1 MQVLGSQTEMR
12 SIDHRTH
19 FAVDMGTI
27 YCSVNSTVSVSPV
40 ARVSGHSIF
49 LSRFPTLI
57 LMYRRAAVH
66 TKQGS
71 DETDHIQCPSGP
83 NTLLNLL
90 SGAHSS
96 RVAKIEVRGRSV
108 RSLPRHPRS
117 VRRGPDACMARTGVV
132 RLTDRLQIRNWKY
145 YTFFFSE
152 TGQRGRIYATRRSA
166 HPSPAGDPAPAP
178 SVIAPNVVTRRRISY
193 Q

>member
-57 LMYRRAAVH
+57 LMYRARAVH
-66 TKQGS
+66 TKQIQGS
-71 DETDHIQCPSGP
+71 VS
-83 NTLLNLL
+83 
-90 SGAHSS
+90 
-96 RVAKIEVRGRSV
+96 
-108 RSLPRHPRS
+108 
-117 VRRGPDACMARTGVV
+117 
-132 RLTDRLQIRNWKY
+132 
-145 YTFFFSE
+145 YTVPLC
-152 TGQRGRIYATRRSA
+152 ALDPTR
-166 HPSPAGDPAPAP
+166 
-178 SVIAPNVVTRRRISY
+178 Y
-193 Q
+193 

>member
-27 YCSVNSTVSVSPV
+27 YCSANSTVSVSPV

-57 LMYRRAAVH
+57 LMYRRERY
-66 TKQGS
+66 TQNR
-71 DETDHIQCPSGP
+71 DRYHIQCPSGP

-96 RVAKIEVRGRSV
+96 RRQNRSTWTIG
-108 RSLPRHPRS
+108 SIAPATPEIGTS
-117 VRRGPDACMARTGVV
+117 RTGRVHGPHGRRPIV
-132 RLTDRLQIRNWKY
+132 TDRLQIRNWKY

-152 TGQRGRIYATRRSA
+152 TGQRGRIYTTRRSA

>member
-57 LMYRRAAVH
+57 LMDRRA
-66 TKQGS
+66 
-71 DETDHIQCPSGP
+71 SG
-83 NTLLNLL
+83 T
-90 SGAHSS
+90 H
-96 RVAKIEVRGRSV
+96 K
-108 RSLPRHPRS
+108 
-117 VRRGPDACMARTGVV
+117 TG
-132 RLTDRLQIRNWKY
+132 I
-145 YTFFFSE
+145 
-152 TGQRGRIYATRRSA
+152 GIIYSAPLDPTR
-166 HPSPAGDPAPAP
+166 
-178 SVIAPNVVTRRRISY
+178 Y
-193 Q
+193 

>member
-27 YCSVNSTVSVSPV
+27 YCSVNSAVSVSPV

-57 LMYRRAAVH
+57 LMYRRERY
-66 TKQGS
+66 TQNR
-71 DETDHIQCPSGP
+71 DRYHIQCPSGP

-96 RVAKIEVRGRSV
+96 RRQNRSTWTIG
-108 RSLPRHPRS
+108 SIAPATPEIGTS
-117 VRRGPDACMARTGVV
+117 RTG
-132 RLTDRLQIRNWKY
+132 RACAWGPCLALGPWRRPIFKSEILRRYFFQRPDSAAAFIQRDAPLTPHLP
-145 YTFFFSE
+145 
-152 TGQRGRIYATRRSA
+152 ATRHRLRA
-166 HPSPAGDPAPAP
+166 LSPR
-178 SVIAPNVVTRRRISY
+178 TL
-193 Q
+193 

>member
-57 LMYRRAAVH
+57 LIANVSARAVH

-96 RVAKIEVRGRSV
+96 RRQNRSTWTIG
-108 RSLPRHPRS
+108 SIAPATPEIGTS
-117 VRRGPDACMARTGVV
+117 RTGRVHGPHG
-132 RLTDRLQIRNWKY
+132 RRPIDRSSSNPKLEIGKIFLESAC
-145 YTFFFSE
+145 TFFF
-152 TGQRGRIYATRRSA
+152 QRPDSAAAFIQRDAPLTPHLPATRHRLRA
-166 HPSPAGDPAPAP
+166 LSPR
-178 SVIAPNVVTRRRISY
+178 TL
-193 Q
+193 

>member
-57 LMYRRAAVH
+57 LMYRRERYTQAVTH
-66 TKQGS
+66 K
-71 DETDHIQCPSGP
+71 
-83 NTLLNLL
+83 
-90 SGAHSS
+90 
-96 RVAKIEVRGRSV
+96 
-108 RSLPRHPRS
+108 
-117 VRRGPDACMARTGVV
+117 TG
-132 RLTDRLQIRNWKY
+132 DRI
-145 YTFFFSE
+145 
-152 TGQRGRIYATRRSA
+152 IYSAPLDPTR
-166 HPSPAGDPAPAP
+166 
-178 SVIAPNVVTRRRISY
+178 Y
-193 Q
+193 

>member
-57 LMYRRAAVH
+57 LMYRRERY
-66 TKQGS
+66 TQNR
-71 DETDHIQCPSGP
+71 DRYHIQCPSGP

-96 RVAKIEVRGRSV
+96 RRQNRSTWTIG
-108 RSLPRHPRS
+108 SIAPATPEIGTS
-117 VRRGPDACMARTGVV
+117 RTGRVHGPHG
-132 RLTDRLQIRNWKY
+132 RRPIDADRLQIRNWKY
-145 YTFFFSE
+145 YTFFF
-152 TGQRGRIYATRRSA
+152 QRPDSAAAFIQRDAPLTPHLPATRHQLRA
-166 HPSPAGDPAPAP
+166 LSPR
-178 SVIAPNVVTRRRISY
+178 TL
-193 Q
+193 

>member
-57 LMYRRAAVH
+57 LMYRRERY
-66 TKQGS
+66 TQNR
-71 DETDHIQCPSGP
+71 DRYHIQCPSGP

-96 RVAKIEVRGRSV
+96 RRQNRSTWTIG
-108 RSLPRHPRS
+108 SIAPATPEIGTS
-117 VRRGPDACMARTGVV
+117 RTGRVHGPHG
-132 RLTDRLQIRNWKY
+132 RRPIDRSSSNPKLEILH
-145 YTFFFSE
+145 FFFSE
-152 TGQRGRIYATRRSA
+152 TGQRGRIYTTRRSA

>member
-57 LMYRRAAVH
+57 LMYRRERY
-66 TKQGS
+66 TQNR
-71 DETDHIQCPSGP
+71 DRYHIQCPSGP

-96 RVAKIEVRGRSV
+96 RRQNRSTWTIGSIAPATPEIGTSRTGR
-108 RSLPRHPRS
+108 
-117 VRRGPDACMARTGVV
+117 MARTGVV

-152 TGQRGRIYATRRSA
+152 TGQRGRIYTTRRSA

>member
-57 LMYRRAAVH
+57 LMYRRERYTQNRDRITYTVPLWTQH
-66 TKQGS
+66 VTKPSKRCAFVSSPKSKYVDDRFDRSRDTRDRYVADRTRAWPARASS
-71 DETDHIQCPSGP
+71 D
-83 NTLLNLL
+83 
-90 SGAHSS
+90 
-96 RVAKIEVRGRSV
+96 
-108 RSLPRHPRS
+108 
-117 VRRGPDACMARTGVV
+117 
-132 RLTDRLQIRNWKY
+132 
-145 YTFFFSE
+145 
-152 TGQRGRIYATRRSA
+152 
-166 HPSPAGDPAPAP
+166 
-178 SVIAPNVVTRRRISY
+178 
-193 Q
+193 

>member
-57 LMYRRAAVH
+57 LMYRRERY
-66 TKQGS
+66 TQNR
-71 DETDHIQCPSGP
+71 DRYHIQCPSGP

-96 RVAKIEVRGRSV
+96 RRQKRSTWTIG
-108 RSLPRHPRS
+108 SIAPATPEIGTS
-117 VRRGPDACMARTGVV
+117 RTGRVHGPHG
-132 RLTDRLQIRNWKY
+132 RRPIDRSSSNPKLEILH
-145 YTFFFSE
+145 FFFF
-152 TGQRGRIYATRRSA
+152 QRPDSAAAFIQRDAPLTPHLPATRHRLRA
-166 HPSPAGDPAPAP
+166 LSPR
-178 SVIAPNVVTRRRISY
+178 TL
-193 Q
+193 

>member
-57 LMYRRAAVH
+57 LMYRRERYIH
-66 TKQGS
+66 KSQ
-71 DETDHIQCPSGP
+71 
-83 NTLLNLL
+83 N
-90 SGAHSS
+90 
-96 RVAKIEVRGRSV
+96 R
-108 RSLPRHPRS
+108 
-117 VRRGPDACMARTGVV
+117 
-132 RLTDRLQIRNWKY
+132 DRI
-145 YTFFFSE
+145 
-152 TGQRGRIYATRRSA
+152 IYSAPLDPTR
-166 HPSPAGDPAPAP
+166 
-178 SVIAPNVVTRRRISY
+178 Y
-193 Q
+193 

>member
-40 ARVSGHSIF
+40 ARVSGHSIS

-57 LMYRRAAVH
+57 LMYRRERY
-66 TKQGS
+66 TQNR
-71 DETDHIQCPSGP
+71 DRYHIQCPSGP

-96 RVAKIEVRGRSV
+96 RRQNRSTWTIG
-108 RSLPRHPRS
+108 SIAPATPEIGTS
-117 VRRGPDACMARTGVV
+117 RTGRVHGPHG
-132 RLTDRLQIRNWKY
+132 RRPIDRSSSNPKLEILHI
-145 YTFFFSE
+145 FFSE
-152 TGQRGRIYATRRSA
+152 TGQRGRIYTTRRSA

>member
-57 LMYRRAAVH
+57 LMYRRERY
-66 TKQGS
+66 TQNRDRMKNGS
-71 DETDHIQCPSGP
+71 YTVPLWRP

-96 RVAKIEVRGRSV
+96 RRQNRSTWTIG
-108 RSLPRHPRS
+108 SIAPATPEIGTS
-117 VRRGPDACMARTGVV
+117 RTGRVHGPHG
-132 RLTDRLQIRNWKY
+132 RRPIDRSSSNPKLEI
-145 YTFFFSE
+145 YTFFF
-152 TGQRGRIYATRRSA
+152 QRPDSAAAFIQRDAPLTPHLPATRHRLRA
-166 HPSPAGDPAPAP
+166 LSPR
-178 SVIAPNVVTRRRISY
+178 TL
-193 Q
+193 

>member
-57 LMYRRAAVH
+57 LTCIGESGTHKTGRRM
-66 TKQGS
+66 K
-71 DETDHIQCPSGP
+71 
-83 NTLLNLL
+83 
-90 SGAHSS
+90 
-96 RVAKIEVRGRSV
+96 
-108 RSLPRHPRS
+108 
-117 VRRGPDACMARTGVV
+117 
-132 RLTDRLQIRNWKY
+132 
-145 YTFFFSE
+145 
-152 TGQRGRIYATRRSA
+152 RIIYSAPLDPTR
-166 HPSPAGDPAPAP
+166 
-178 SVIAPNVVTRRRISY
+178 Y
-193 Q
+193 